1 MIAGGSPTIYVS
13 DMDAAVG
20 FYTGVLGLRLEF
32 RAGDHWAS
40 IDAGAGLRI
49 GLHPAGEQAPQPGTA
64 GSITIGL
71 LVDEP
76 IEAVVAQLT
85 GRGVSFAGPV
95 RAERML
101 KLAFFHDPDGNE
113 LYLAEP
119 ARWGG

>member
-40 IDAGAGLRI
+40 VDAGAGLRI
-49 GLHPAGEQAPQPGTA
+49 GLHPAGEQAPRPGIA

-76 IEAVVAQLT
+76 IEDVVAQLT
-85 GRGVSFAGPV
+85 ERGVPFVGPV

-119 ARWGG
+119 VRWDG

>member
-1 MIAGGSPTIYVS
+1 MIAGGSPTVYVS
-13 DMDAAVG
+13 DMDAAVQ
-20 FYTGVLGLRLEF
+20 FYTGVLGLQLEF

-40 IDAGAGLRI
+40 VNAGAGLRI
-49 GLHPAGEQAPQPGTA
+49 GLHPAGEHTPPPGTRGA
-64 GSITIGL
+64 ITIGL

-76 IEAVVAQLT
+76 IDTVVARLT
-85 GRGVSFAGPV
+85 ERGVPFAGPV

-119 ARWGG
+119 AR